1 MKETSDKL
9 QSESENK
16 MAIESLAS
24 QLQSEVKMKVS
35 WAKIYYSCI
44 HVFLLQSDNIAELE
58 VKINTLQSNLVTAN
72 TTISSQNEVV
82 YKISN
87 HVEII
92 L

>member
-9 QSESENK
+9 QIESENK
-16 MAIESLAS
+16 MAAESLAS

-35 WAKIYYSCI
+35 LIENI
-44 HVFLLQSDNIAELE
+44 LFLYICTFMLMQSDTIAELE
-58 VKINTLQSNLVTAN
+58 LKMNTLQSNLVTAN

-82 YKISN
+82 
-87 HVEII
+87 

>member
-9 QSESENK
+9 QIESENK
-16 MAIESLAS
+16 MAAESLAS

-35 WAKIYYSCI
+35 LIENI
-44 HVFLLQSDNIAELE
+44 LFLYIRTFMLMQSDTIAELE
-58 VKINTLQSNLVTAN
+58 LKMNTLQSNLVTAN

-82 YKISN
+82 
-87 HVEII
+87 